1 MNAVN
6 GTRIAGII
14 KFFNTQS
21 GYGFIIR
28 DDGQRDVFVHKK
40 DLQPS
45 LRFQLNKDDKVTFTV
60 VDTDRGPQARELE
73 RV

>member
-1 MNAVN
+1 MTAVN
-6 GTRIAGII
+6 GSTRVAGTI

-21 GYGFIIR
+21 GYGFILR
-28 DDGQRDVFVHKK
+28 DDGARDVFVHKK
-40 DLQPS
+40 DLPPA
-45 LRFQLNKDDKVTFTV
+45 LRLLLEGDKVTFTV